1 MSEYKYLMLHR
12 NYLIGEIANFATRQ
26 SPYLYP
32 DNLLSA
38 LDQIDQKL
46 TEIFA
51 QNEWLEFESYKG
63 LYRFLMDNISE
74 LPEVLKWNQRKNG
87 NLSPVGF
94 SSMYDKPDPDNDFID
109 LSALFMNVART
120 LDKEMAR

>member
-1 MSEYKYLMLHR
+1 MTEYTSLMLHR
-12 NYLIGEIANFATRQ
+12 KYLIGEIANFATRQ

-32 DNLLSA
+32 DNLIAA

-46 TEIFA
+46 TEIFEH
-51 QNEWLEFESYKG
+51 NEWLEFESYKG

-74 LPEVLKWNQRKNG
+74 LPEIVKWNQRKNG
-87 NLSPVGF
+87 NTSSVGF
-94 SSMYDKPDPDNDFID
+94 SSMYDKPHPDDDFID